1 MRPMPANRRLPP
13 RATLSAH
20 RGAEA
25 QARVQR
31 IIAAAQQLF
40 IRRGYHQTSLDAI
53 LARSGGSKATLRK
66 YFGNKAGLLGA
77 MLSDEAARCVARAD
91 RAAGDGSVG
100 SALRAFARVVLE
112 FYCRHDSLLIYR
124 AVIAETAIQPEVGQ
138 SFRSSGHLTF
148 VEALAA
154 HLRQWQRRGAL
165 KLIDATADADRFLHL
180 LRAGPH
186 DRALLGA
193 TGSVSPAAIRGHVD
207 ACVRIFL
214 KGLAA

>member
-1 MRPMPANRRLPP
+1 MPP
-13 RATLSAH
+13 RASLDAH

-25 QARVQR
+25 QARVR
-31 IIAAAQQLF
+31 LIVAAAQHLF
-40 IRRGYHQTSLDAI
+40 ISRGYHQTSLDAI

-77 MLSDEAARCVARAD
+77 MLNDEAARCVARAD
-91 RAAGDGSVG
+91 RAAGDGSVA

-124 AVIAETAIQPEVGQ
+124 AVIAETAIQPEVGR
-138 SFRSSGHLTF
+138 SFRSSGHMTF
-148 VEALAA
+148 VEALAG

-165 KLIDATADADRFLHL
+165 KLIDASADADRFLHL

-186 DRALLGA
+186 DRALLG
-193 TGSVSPAAIRGHVD
+193 GVGRVSRAAVREHAD